1 MNDGFSPKRDPLDK
15 ALDDLVKAAM
25 RVEYYRHFGRHGDGK
40 DVEAKANLKAARV
53 ALKAVIREQ
62 A

>member
-1 MNDGFSPKRDPLDK
+1 MHTNSPKDPLDK

-25 RVEYYRHFGRHGDGK
+25 RVEYYRHFGHHGDGK

-53 ALKAVIREQ
+53 ALKTVIRNQ

>member
-1 MNDGFSPKRDPLDK
+1 MLTNKPKDPLDK

-25 RVEYYRHFGRHGDGK
+25 RVEYCRHFGHYGDGK
-40 DVEAKANLKAARV
+40 DIEAKANLKAARV
-53 ALKAVIREQ
+53 ALKTTIRKQ